1 MKVFIEAIAPTSYQL
16 SSIYSFGLPVKS
28 HANGSYTIK
37 EEFETKKAAQD
48 YLRNRAE
55 NYFEVKRDLI
65 DAKQEIQRGRLTMD
79 AVTGYINKV
88 NEF

>member
-1 MKVFIEAIAPTSYQL
+1 MKVFIEAKAKTVYQL
-16 SSIYSFGLPVKS
+16 SSIKLFGLPVKS
-28 HANGSYTIK
+28 HTNGNYTIK

-88 NEF
+88 NE